1 MTATDSI
8 ERQMLVAHS
17 IEAVWGALTTAE
29 ALAQWFGDS
38 ADIELRPGGKAS
50 FGWSEYGSVISGTV
64 EIVDEPHTFA
74 FRWAAVGGVPI
85 DEAPSTLVTF
95 SLTADD
101 GKTLVKVVETGFAS
115 LPEDMRARSLEE
127 NTSGWKSE
135 FSDLEAFL
143 EARSG

>member
-1 MTATDSI
+1 
-8 ERQMLVAHS
+8 
-17 IEAVWGALTTAE
+17 
-29 ALAQWFGDS
+29 
-38 ADIELRPGGKAS
+38 
-50 FGWSEYGSVISGTV
+50 
-64 EIVDEPHTFA
+64 
-74 FRWAAVGGVPI
+74 VPI